1 MDRKQFDVS
10 GIDWPADKV
19 QRMSISDLIPY
30 ARNAR
35 RHSDEQVK
43 QIAGLVTELGWTV
56 PVVVDEAGEIL
67 AGHGRVLAAEYLDID
82 EVPVIVAKGWTEEQK
97 RLYRIADNQVA
108 LGSDW
113 DEAVLKAELESLR
126 DEGADLELSGFD
138 PKELDKMLAAPK
150 DLDAPDEFAE
160 FDEAIETNHKCPKC
174 GYAWSGKAS

>member
-1 MDRKQFDVS
+1 MSSKTKMDVS

-19 QRMSISDLIPY
+19 QRTPLSDLIPY

-43 QIAGLVTELGWTV
+43 QIASLVTELGWTV

-67 AGHGRVLAAEYLDID
+67 AGHGRVLAAEYLGLSEI
-82 EVPVIVAKGWTEEQK
+82 PVIVASGWTEEQK

-113 DEAVLKAELESLR
+113 DEAILKAELESLR
-126 DEGADLELSGFD
+126 DDGADLALTGFD
-138 PKELDKMLAAPK
+138 EKEIDKLLK
-150 DLDAPDEFAE
+150 VLEAPDEFAE
-160 FDEAIETNHKCPKC
+160 FDEAIETEHKCPKC